1 MNKATIRSDT
11 VDLSS
16 LPPQES
22 GISVAEIQQI
32 IYRRWKPALA
42 AGIIAFSGV
51 FMTTALKTPEYRSQT
66 LILLENPKTD
76 QSASVSP
83 ERQSAVNQYY
93 SVKDLSTE
101 IFVLRS
107 NSLVAKA
114 VKTIQHRYPELT
126 VAEVTGRLSVNQ
138 TVLNQVPTDIITV
151 AYTDTDPERA
161 KVILEALGSTYVQYS
176 LEKQQLQAANG
187 IKFINAQLP
196 NARQE
201 LDEAAKKIRQFR
213 QINKIVDPEASAV
226 KTEAAKSAL
235 EAQIRETELNIKVKE
250 RQIIELDRQ
259 LVALNQNAKTM
270 VPSSVLA
277 QDAVYQKLATQ
288 LKDLETQYNLD
299 KIDFHETYHVMEDL
313 KSRQRKLKKLLQER
327 AEQVLGGPVSQ
338 EVLDRVIINQSSEIT
353 ASNSGAEAN
362 MANDSGASSG
372 AISGSNYSS
381 NAGTSTDESGENL
394 SSQGSII
401 QTFVNQKIQL
411 KNEIAQLKSKLV
423 GLRNNKT
430 KTETDFELIPHLQ
443 QAYTELQRQLAL
455 KSKTYNYL
463 LERRQDLEI
472 SEAEEIA
479 PWRILDEPG
488 LPSKPISPDIKQGLL
503 QSSIVAIF
511 FAAATAFVM
520 HKLDQRIRQVEEVK
534 QLTRLPIIGVVPKVD
549 NPLIDVNIHT
559 TRQSY
564 SYYSSFTEGLRSL
577 AMNLR
582 YLVIESGA
590 VKTLAITSSTS
601 AEGKTTVS
609 YNLGIVLAE
618 FGLRVLIVDADMR
631 KPKIHKLAKIN
642 NETGLSDAIALEQP
656 WTDFVQTSR
665 FDNLDII
672 TAGETSPNPIALLNS
687 DKMEGLMEEWQRA
700 YDYILIDTPPIGV
713 IADAKSIAN
722 LVDTTVFVVGIQRA
736 SRKAFGNA
744 LDVLYSSHGDIAGV
758 VANMVDP
765 QFDYYAY
772 SYYDS
777 YYNQLTPNDNGDSHD
792 DSHGSDSKIS
802 NILQQFRR
810 H

>member
-226 KTEAAKSAL
+226 ETEGVKSAL
-235 EAQIRETELNIKVKE
+235 EAQIRETELNIEVKE

-270 VPSSVLA
+270 VPFSVLS
-277 QDAVYQKLATQ
+277 QDGVYQKLATQ

-411 KNEIAQLKSKLV
+411 KNEIAALKSKLV

-430 KTETDFELIPHLQ
+430 RTETDFELIPHLQ
-443 QAYTELQRQLAL
+443 QTYTELQRQLEL
-455 KSKTYNYL
+455 KSNTYNYL
-463 LERRQDLEI
+463 LQRRQDLEI

-520 HKLDQRIRQVEEVK
+520 QKLDQRIRQVEEVK

-549 NPLIDVNIHT
+549 NPLIDANIHT

-631 KPKIHKLAKIN
+631 KPKIHKLVKIT

-665 FDNLDII
+665 FENLDII

-687 DKMEGLMEEWQRA
+687 DKMGRLIEEWQRT

-713 IADAKSIAN
+713 IADAKSIAK
-722 LVDTTVFVVGIQRA
+722 LVDTTVFVVGVQRA

-744 LDVLYSSHGDIAGV
+744 LDILYSSHGNIAGV

-777 YYNQLTPNDNGDSHD
+777 YYNQLTHNDNGDSHD
-792 DSHGSDSKIS
+792 DSDGAGNKIS